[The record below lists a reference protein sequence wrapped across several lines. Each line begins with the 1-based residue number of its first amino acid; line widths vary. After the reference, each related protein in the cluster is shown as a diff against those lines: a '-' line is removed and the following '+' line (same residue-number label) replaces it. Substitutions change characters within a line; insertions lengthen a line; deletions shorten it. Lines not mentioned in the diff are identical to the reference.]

1 MDLVQE
7 AFLSIELQDLLVL
20 IIDCQT
26 SGSNVGKSHL
36 LELGWFPTQA
46 SDPAGS
52 DTLAPSVRLIQPPSG
67 WLVPPRVA
75 RLTGIDDRQL
85 EKGMTAGQVWQD
97 LLNCARRIAARNG
110 MPRCPAVIH
119 YARFEMGFIRK
130 LAAQANA
137 ETEPPLEA
145 ICTHRI
151 AARLLPTLP
160 RKGLR
165 AVAGYFGHSIGKH
178 KRCLDHLLASQAIW
192 RHLVQRLIAEHGITT
207 LDQLREWIEAPSP
220 DTTARRIY
228 PMPRQ
233 TRLNVPQAPGIY
245 RMHRSNGDLLYI
257 GKATNLRQRINS
269 YFRAGGRH
277 SESTLEMLSQAVDL
291 QTQTTCS
298 ALEAAL
304 LESDEIKRHKPPYNI
319 ALTDD
324 HRKLFFLSRDFQHH
338 AALPDDVC
346 RIGPVSHRPS
356 FMAAR
361 TIARSLSLDKP
372 VVDIG
377 EIPQILAM
385 PERHCPDQACLMLG
399 LERFRNTHKTQLHGS
414 QILRGL
420 LKIGRLAWI
429 EKMNRQAAER
439 IADVETQ
446 PADEPKP
453 FAWNPE
459 AVAKSMTAILRHC
472 EFLIRRARWLAILS
486 ESTIAWQVRDP
497 ASDRWNVAIFSR
509 GQLLRRNF
517 SRRQNPLASPPGAG
531 RPVMERRRCLNLP
544 TYDRL
549 RVLTTELRRLLLEKR
564 PVCVRLSRGVCLREK
579 QLQRLMRWI

>member
-1 MDLVQE
+1 M
-7 AFLSIELQDLLVL
+7 SIELPDLLVL

-26 SGSNVGKSHL
+26 SGSNVEKSHL

-46 SDPAGS
+46 ADPAGS
-52 DTLAPSVRLIQPPSG
+52 DALSPSVRLIQPPSG
-67 WLVPPRVA
+67 WSVPPRVE
-75 RLTGIDDRQL
+75 RLTGLDNRQL
-85 EKGMTAGQVWQD
+85 KKGMTAGQVWKD
-97 LLNCARRIAARNG
+97 LLGCARWVAGING
-110 MPRCPAVIH
+110 MPRCPTVIH

-130 LAAQANA
+130 LAHQVNAQKK
-137 ETEPPLEA
+137 PPLEV

-192 RHLVQRLIAEHGITT
+192 RHLVQRLIADHGITT
-207 LDQLREWIEAPSP
+207 LYQLREWIDTPSP

-233 TRLNVPQAPGIY
+233 TRLNVPQTPGIY

-269 YFRAGGRH
+269 YFCAGGRH
-277 SESTLEMLSQAVDL
+277 SESTLEMLSQAMGL

-319 ALTDD
+319 ALADDD
-324 HRKLFFLSRDFQHH
+324 HRKLFFLSRDFEHH
-338 AALPDDVC
+338 SPRPDDVC
-346 RIGPVSHRPS
+346 RIGPVSHLCS
-356 FMAAR
+356 FIAAR
-361 TIARSLSLDKP
+361 TMARSLFLEEP
-372 VVDIG
+372 AIDIG
-377 EIPQILAM
+377 EISQILAM
-385 PERHCPDQACLMLG
+385 PERSCPDSACLMLG
-399 LERFRNTHKTQLHGS
+399 LEHFRNMYKTQLYGP

-429 EKMNRQAAER
+429 EKMNRQAVER
-439 IADVETQ
+439 SVDVETQ

-453 FAWNPE
+453 FTWNPE
-459 AVAKSMTAILRHC
+459 AVAKSMTAILSHC

-486 ESTIAWQVRDP
+486 ESTIAWRVRDP
-497 ASDRWNVAIFSR
+497 ASDRWNMAIFSG
-509 GQLLRRNF
+509 GQLLKRKF
-517 SRRQNPLASPPGAG
+517 SRRNKPLPSPPGAG
-531 RPVMERRRCLNLP
+531 RPSMERRRCLDLAA
-544 TYDRL
+544 YDRL

-564 PVCVRLSRGVCLREK
+564 PVCVRLSPRVCLREA
-579 QLQRLMRWI
+579 QLGRLLRWI